1 MHCPIQLAKINSSR
15 TTSQVTRPDDNKAIR
30 TCFHAVIAGLFPVV
44 SILMRRIAFPLL
56 LLGAALVLV
65 QPCAGQSGT
74 WSETGSLIT
83 ARDRHTATLLPNGK
97 VLAAGG
103 EGDASTELY
112 DPGSGSWTAT
122 GRLATRRYDHT
133 ATLLPNGKVLV
144 AAGFNLSGWLAS
156 AELYDPATGTWTATD
171 RLATARSNHTAT
183 LLPNGKVLAA
193 GG

>member
-1 MHCPIQLAKINSSR
+1 MHRHIQLTKATPFR
-15 TTSQVTRPDDNKAIR
+15 GTSQLTRPNDNKAIG
-30 TCFHAVIAGLFPVV
+30 TCFHPLIAGLFPVV
-44 SILMRRIAFPLL
+44 SILVRRIAFPLL

-65 QPCAGQSGT
+65 QPCAGQRWT

-144 AAGFNLSGWLAS
+144 AAGFNLRYGWLAS
-156 AELYDPATGTWTATD
+156 AELYDPATGTWT
-171 RLATARSNHTAT
+171 
-183 LLPNGKVLAA
+183 
-193 GG
+193 